1 MPTRAPGLPEQ
12 NDLRS
17 HGDRLGLEKRLDSH
31 GPIHGLRRELLKER
45 AVASRGQGWSVRR
58 TLFFVVV
65 VCGAFWA
72 VVAGAWWLA
81 HR

>member
-12 NDLRS
+12 NDIRS
-17 HGDRLGLEKRLDSH
+17 PRDRLGLEKRVDTDES
-31 GPIHGLRRELLKER
+31 IRGLRRELLKER
-45 AVASRGQGWSVRR
+45 AVAGQGQGWSVRR